1 MPLYITETV
10 TDFETMYNPKASFVY
25 FDTQKGD
32 STHTEALR
40 IKALPDD
47 VQFPII
53 YKKYKGLKSPITS

>member
-1 MPLYITETV
+1 MPLYITETI

-32 STHTEALR
+32 SAHIESLR

-47 VQFPII
+47 LQFPII
-53 YKKYKGLKSPITS
+53 YKKNML